1 MTEAAARDIGLCL
14 SGGGFRAMLF
24 HAGALW
30 RMNDAGLLP
39 RIKRVSS
46 VSGGSLAAGVL
57 AKHWDELRF
66 DGAGV
71 AANFDEAVAARI
83 MGFAGKGVDVRAV
96 LTGVWPGRIGRQ
108 LAAIYARRL
117 FGDTTLGDL
126 PDGATSPEFVFAA
139 TNLGTGALWYYS
151 KERVGDYVSGYFI
164 ARGVALA
171 TAVAASSAFP
181 PFLSPVVVHHREFS
195 RAEAAQAWVRL
206 SDGGVYDNLGLQP
219 LEDLKGVQG
228 IDVVLASDG
237 GQPFKVKSR
246 PPRDWF
252 FGTIHVLKVVDLQ
265 VRKLRRRDLHGDFAA
280 GRRGAYWAIDTD
292 LVAYGADPRRGVS
305 LGPQDLMPVDPQR
318 TRDLAEL
325 PTRLKAFPESL
336 RRDLVNWGY
345 AAADTGLRKQE
356 LVMGPGTFPFGDSLL
371 HSVHSEGE

>member
-1 MTEAAARDIGLCL
+1 MTDAAARDIGLCL

-39 RIKRVSS
+39 RLKRVSS

-57 AKHWDELRF
+57 AKHWDQLRF

-71 AANFDEAVAARI
+71 ASNFDEAVAARI
-83 MGFAGKGVDVRAV
+83 MRFAGEGVDVRAV

-108 LAAIYARRL
+108 VVSIYARRL
-117 FGDTTLGDL
+117 FGVTTLGDL
-126 PDGATSPEFVFAA
+126 PDEATSPQFVFAA

-151 KERVGDYVSGYFI
+151 KERVGDYVAGDFK

-181 PFLSPVVVHHREFS
+181 PVLSPVVVHHRKFS
-195 RAEAAQAWVRL
+195 TADAAQASVRL
-206 SDGGVYDNLGLQP
+206 TDGGVYDNLGLQP
-219 LEDLKGVQG
+219 LEDVKGVHG
-228 IDVVLASDG
+228 IDVLLASDG
-237 GQPFKVKSR
+237 GQPFKEKAR

-252 FGTIHVLKVVDLQ
+252 FGTIHVLKVVDFQ

-280 GRRGAYWAIDTD
+280 GRRGAYWAVDTD
-292 LVAYGADPRRGVS
+292 LVVYGADSRRGIP
-305 LGPQDLMPVDPQR
+305 LGRQDLMPVDPR
-318 TRDLAEL
+318 RARDLAQL
-325 PTRLKAFPESL
+325 PTRLKALPESV
-336 RRDLVNWGY
+336 RRDLVNLGY

-356 LVMGPGTFPFGDSLL
+356 LATGPGTYPFRDSLL
-371 HSVHSEGE
+371 QSVSSEGE

>member
-1 MTEAAARDIGLCL
+1 MAEAARNIGLCL
-14 SGGGFRAMLF
+14 SGGGYRAMLF

-30 RMNDAGLLP
+30 RMNDAGLLL

-66 DGAGV
+66 DRAGV

-83 MGFAGKGVDVRAV
+83 LRFAGKGVDVRAV

-108 LAAIYARRL
+108 VASIYARRL
-117 FGDTTLGDL
+117 FGATTLGDL
-126 PDGATSPEFVFAA
+126 PDEATGPQFVFAA

-151 KERVGDYVSGYFI
+151 KERVGDYVGGDFK
-164 ARGVALA
+164 ARGVPLA

-181 PFLSPVVVHHREFS
+181 PVLSPVVVHHREFS
-195 RAEAAQAWVRL
+195 TAGAAQASVRL

-219 LEDLKGVQG
+219 LEDVKGARG

-237 GQPFKVKSR
+237 GQPFQEKAR
-246 PPRDWF
+246 PPRDWL
-252 FGTIHVLKVVDLQ
+252 FGTIHVLKVVDFQ
-265 VRKLRRRDLHGDFAA
+265 VRKLRRRDLHADFAA

-292 LVAYGADPRRGVS
+292 LVVYGADSRRGIP
-305 LGPQDLMPVDPQR
+305 LGRQDLMPVDPR
-318 TRDLAEL
+318 RVRDLSRL
-325 PTRLKAFPESL
+325 PTRLKALPESV
-336 RRDLVNWGY
+336 RRDLVNLGY

-356 LVMGPGTFPFGDSLL
+356 LARGPGTFPFAHSLL
-371 HSVHSEGE
+371 QSVTSEGE